1 MGWVVINNINGWI
14 ILDKQPGITSRQVV
28 TKISRILNI
37 KKIGHGGTLDPM
49 ATGVLPIAVG
59 EATKCI
65 SLIQNKSKKYSFIV
79 KWGETTNT
87 DDSEGTVLE
96 KSNVRPTKNQ
106 ILEIINSFTG
116 KIFQKPPIFSAIKID
131 GKRSYKLARNNII
144 VKHQPREVE
153 IHKLTLKN
161 IINSDFAEFEVLC
174 GKGTYVRSLAKDIAE
189 KLNTKGHVTVLRR
202 HAVGDFSEKDT
213 IFIDFFKEIIHSRPI
228 LKKMLPIEA
237 VLDDIPALALNEI
250 EARKLKLGQK
260 IQFNSLEFK
269 NKFLNK
275 HPNFQEFEKLC
286 AVRNDRLIALVKI
299 ETDLVKPKRIINIKI
314 EGKYDVDRKE

>member
-1 MGWVVINNINGWI
+1 MVNINNINGWI
-14 ILDKQPGITSRQVV
+14 LVDKQLGVTSRQVV
-28 TKISRILNI
+28 TKISKIFNI
-37 KKIGHGGTLDPM
+37 KKVGHAGTLDPM

-65 SLIQNKSKKYSFIV
+65 SFIQNKIKKYSFTV

-87 DDSEGTVLE
+87 DDLEGTVLE
-96 KSNVRPTKNQ
+96 KSNVRPTKTQ
-106 ILEIINSFTG
+106 VLDILNSFKG
-116 KIFQKPPIFSAIKID
+116 KVFQEPPAFSAIKIE

-144 VKHQPREVE
+144 VKHRPREVE
-153 IHKLTLKN
+153 IHKLSLKK
-161 IINSDFAEFEVLC
+161 IVNSDFAEFEVLC

-189 KLNTKGHVTVLRR
+189 KLNTKGHVTALRR
-202 HAVGDFSEKDT
+202 HLVGSFIEKDT
-213 IFIDFFKEIIHSRPI
+213 IFIDFFKEIIHSPTI

-286 AVRNDRLIALVKI
+286 ATRNNSLIALVKI
-299 ETDLVKPKRIINIKI
+299 ETDLVKPKRIINI
-314 EGKYDVDRKE
+314 

>member
-1 MGWVVINNINGWI
+1 MVIINNINGWI
-14 ILDKQPGITSRQVV
+14 ALDKQPGVTSRQAV
-28 TKISRILNI
+28 TKISKILNI
-37 KKIGHGGTLDPM
+37 KKVGHAGTLDPM

-65 SLIQNKSKKYSFIV
+65 SFIQNKTKKYSFTV

-87 DDSEGTVLE
+87 DDLEGTVLE
-96 KSNVRPTKNQ
+96 KSNVRPTKTQ
-106 ILEIINSFTG
+106 VIDILNSFKG
-116 KIFQKPPIFSAIKID
+116 KVLQEPPAFSAIKID

-144 VKHQPREVE
+144 FKHQPREVE
-153 IHKLTLKN
+153 IHNLSLKK
-161 IINSDFAEFEVLC
+161 IVNSDFAEFEVLC
-174 GKGTYVRSLAKDIAE
+174 GKGTYIRSLAKDIAE
-189 KLNTKGHVTVLRR
+189 KLNTKAHVIALRR
-202 HAVGDFSEKDT
+202 HSVGNFSEKDT
-213 IFIDFFKEIIHSRPI
+213 IFIDFFKEIIHSPAI

-275 HPNFQEFEKLC
+275 YPNFQEFEKLC
-286 AVRNDRLIALVKI
+286 ATRNNSLIALVKI
-299 ETDLVKPKRIINIKI
+299 ETDLVKPKRIINI
-314 EGKYDVDRKE
+314 

>member
-1 MGWVVINNINGWI
+1 MVIINNINGWI
-14 ILDKQPGITSRQVV
+14 VLDKQPGVTSRQAV
-28 TKISRILNI
+28 TKISKILNI
-37 KKIGHGGTLDPM
+37 KKVGHAGTLDPM

-65 SLIQNKSKKYSFIV
+65 SFFQNKTKKYSFTV

-87 DDSEGTVLE
+87 DDLEGTVLE
-96 KSNVRPTKNQ
+96 KSNVRPTKTQ
-106 ILEIINSFTG
+106 VLDILNSFKG
-116 KIFQKPPIFSAIKID
+116 KVLQEPPAFSAIKIE

-144 VKHQPREVE
+144 VKHRPREVE
-153 IHKLTLKN
+153 IHKLSLKK
-161 IINSDFAEFEVLC
+161 IVNSDFAEFEVLC
-174 GKGTYVRSLAKDIAE
+174 GKGTYIRSLAKDIAE
-189 KLNTKGHVTVLRR
+189 KLNTKAHVIALRR
-202 HAVGDFSEKDT
+202 HSVGNFSEKDT
-213 IFIDFFKEIIHSRPI
+213 IFIDFFKEIIHSPAI

-275 HPNFQEFEKLC
+275 HPNFQEFEKLY
-286 AVRNDRLIALVKI
+286 AIRNNSIIAIVKI
-299 ETDLVKPKRIINIKI
+299 ETDLVKPKRIINI
-314 EGKYDVDRKE
+314 